1 MTSIAERMAAARAAA
16 QQQVQ
21 APVQQ
26 VQPSPVQSIPVQP
39 SGVAGT
45 GVAGGVAGTPAEAK
59 AAEAKPKSAAEMLAA
74 FKAAQA
80 AKAPVA
86 PAPAPAPAAKPREYP
101 MPVGTP
107 EVEQSHPDLCEAT
120 RKLAEELEQEQ
131 DGIRYWLDRV
141 HEQLRQQPE
150 LVHMLT
156 DDQASALYGAII
168 ARSNIAIV
176 PEKAKAASKAKGAPK
191 VKLSDADM

>member
-16 QQQVQ
+16 QQQAQ

-26 VQPSPVQSIPVQP
+26 VQPS
-39 SGVAGT
+39 

-80 AKAPVA
+80 AKAPAPTA
-86 PAPAPAPAAKPREYP
+86 PAPAPAPTSKPREYQ

-168 ARSNIAIV
+168 ARSNIVIV
-176 PEKAKAASKAKGAPK
+176 PEKAKAKPKARAAK
-191 VKLSDADM
+191 VQLSDEDM

>member
-16 QQQVQ
+16 QQQAQ

-26 VQPSPVQSIPVQP
+26 VQP

-80 AKAPVA
+80 AKAPAPTA
-86 PAPAPAPAAKPREYP
+86 PAPAPAPTSKPREYP

>member
-21 APVQQ
+21 QAQQ
-26 VQPSPVQSIPVQP
+26 VQPS
-39 SGVAGT
+39 GV
-45 GVAGGVAGTPAEAK
+45 

-80 AKAPVA
+80 AKAPAA
-86 PAPAPAPAAKPREYP
+86 PAAPAPAAKPREYP

-107 EVEQSHPDLCEAT
+107 EVEQAHPELCEAT